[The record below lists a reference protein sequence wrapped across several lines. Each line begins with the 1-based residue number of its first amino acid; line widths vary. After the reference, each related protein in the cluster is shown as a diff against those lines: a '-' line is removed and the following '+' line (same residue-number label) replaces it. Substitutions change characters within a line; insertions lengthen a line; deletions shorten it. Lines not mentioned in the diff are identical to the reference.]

1 MPPGIPEDRFDAVT
15 EAAQQQQQ
23 HWTVKN
29 TLTDTTAVDA
39 KVYAGV

>member
-15 EAAQQQQQ
+15 EAAQQQ